1 MSFYFSCA
9 WVFCLDLFAGF
20 NPADTQPMGFCGV
33 KQNTV
38 RVDRLVFFALL
49 ISVPVSV
56 PVLALPEQQGCGE
69 LCNFN
74 IGNHT
79 VASGG
84 TMKNLNFRAVML
96 SGIAA
101 ASTLF
106 ATTAFAQEYQW
117 TFQTSAQAGDNFF
130 PIEEEWAER
139 VGAMSA
145 GRIEITI
152 VPVGTV
158 VAHNETLDA
167 VGAGILQGHITDPS
181 YFSGKDPAF
190 AMLGNL
196 VGAWSEPQ
204 QMFNYMNYG
213 GGKEL
218 FNELVN
224 PYGLQFLGASATGVE
239 AFLSTTPIYGV
250 DDLAGIKMR
259 APEGMVQEVF
269 AAAGASPV
277 NLPGSEVYTSLEK
290 GVIDAA
296 DYTVFST
303 NHAQGMHEFAN
314 YPLYPGFHSMPVIEV
329 SLNKEI
335 YDELP
340 DDLKAILDVSVRDFA
355 QDMVA
360 RLDAENAIAVAE
372 ATADPDITI
381 INWSA
386 EERARFRGIAKTQ
399 WANWADRSEM
409 AGKAYESVTA
419 YLIVAGL
426 LTE

>member
-1 MSFYFSCA
+1 MK
-9 WVFCLDLFAGF
+9 LFK
-20 NPADTQPMGFCGV
+20 PSL
-33 KQNTV
+33 KS
-38 RVDRLVFFALL
+38 L
-49 ISVPVSV
+49 
-56 PVLALPEQQGCGE
+56 
-69 LCNFN
+69 
-74 IGNHT
+74 T
-79 VASGG
+79 VAVAGALCS
-84 TMKNLNFRAVML
+84 FSV
-96 SGIAA
+96 AA
-101 ASTLF
+101 ADY
-106 ATTAFAQEYQW
+106 EW

-130 PIEEEWAER
+130 AIEEEWAER
-139 VGAMSA
+139 VEAMSG
-145 GRIEITI
+145 GRIDINL

-167 VGAGILQGHITDPS
+167 VGAGILQGHVTDPS

-196 VGAWSEPQ
+196 VGAWSEPT

-239 AFLSTTPIYGV
+239 AFLSTKPIRTV
-250 DDLAGIKMR
+250 EDLQGIKMR

-303 NHAQGMHEFAN
+303 NHAQGMHEFAK

-329 SLNKEI
+329 SMNKAI

-340 DDLKAILDVSVRDFA
+340 ADLKAILDVSVRDFA
-355 QDMVA
+355 YDMVN
-360 RLDAENAIAVAE
+360 RLDVENAAAVIE
-372 ATADPDITI
+372 ASKDPSIEI
-381 INWSA
+381 INWSD
-386 EERARFRGIAKTQ
+386 EERAKFRSIAKSQ
-399 WANWADRSEM
+399 WSNWASRSEM
-409 AGKAYESVTA
+409 AGKAFESVTG
-419 YLIVAGL
+419 YLVEAGL
-426 LTE
+426 MK

>member
-1 MSFYFSCA
+1 MEFTNLKTAVVGS
-9 WVFCLDLFAGF
+9 VF
-20 NPADTQPMGFCGV
+20 
-33 KQNTV
+33 
-38 RVDRLVFFALL
+38 
-49 ISVPVSV
+49 I
-56 PVLALPEQQGCGE
+56 
-69 LCNFN
+69 
-74 IGNHT
+74 
-79 VASGG
+79 
-84 TMKNLNFRAVML
+84 
-96 SGIAA
+96 

-106 ATTAFAQEYQW
+106 ANTAIAQDYQW

-139 VGAMSA
+139 VQTMSG
-145 GRIEITI
+145 GRIEITV
-152 VPVGTV
+152 VPVGTI

-213 GGKEL
+213 GGNEL

-239 AFLSTTPIYGV
+239 AFLSTKPIYGV

-303 NHAQGMHEFAN
+303 NHAQGMHDFAQ

-335 YDELP
+335 FDTLP

-381 INWSA
+381 INWSDD
-386 EERARFRGIAKTQ
+386 ERSKFRAIAQTQ
-399 WANWADRSEM
+399 WANWAARSEM
-409 AGKAYESVTA
+409 AGKAYTSVSA
-419 YLIVAGL
+419 YLIAAGL

>member
-1 MSFYFSCA
+1 MIKIFKTSI
-9 WVFCLDLFAGF
+9 VG
-20 NPADTQPMGFCGV
+20 G
-33 KQNTV
+33 
-38 RVDRLVFFALL
+38 
-49 ISVPVSV
+49 
-56 PVLALPEQQGCGE
+56 LA
-69 LCNFN
+69 
-74 IGNHT
+74 
-79 VASGG
+79 V
-84 TMKNLNFRAVML
+84 
-96 SGIAA
+96 A
-101 ASTLF
+101 ASLMGP
-106 ATTAFAQEYQW
+106 AAHAQDYQW

-130 PIEEEWAER
+130 PIQQEWAER
-139 VGAMSA
+139 VKVMTD
-145 GRIEITI
+145 GRIDITV

-196 VGAWSEPQ
+196 VGAWSAPQ

-224 PYGLQFLGASATGVE
+224 PYGLEFLGASATGVE
-239 AFLSTTPIYGV
+239 AFLSTKPINGV
-250 DDLAGIKMR
+250 EDLKGIKMR

-269 AAAGASPV
+269 AAAGAAPV
-277 NLPGSEVYTSLEK
+277 NLPGSEVYTALEK

-303 NHAQGMHEFAN
+303 NHIQGMHKFAK
-314 YPLYPGFHSMPVIEV
+314 YPLYPGFHSMPVIDV
-329 SLNKEI
+329 SMNKEI
-335 YDELP
+335 YDGLP
-340 DDLKAILDVSVRDFA
+340 ADLKEILAVSVRDFA

-360 RLDAENAIAVAE
+360 RLEAANLIAVAE

-381 INWSA
+381 INWSD
-386 EERARFRGIAKTQ
+386 EERAKFRAIAQTQ
-399 WANWADRSEM
+399 WANWATRSDM

-419 YLIVAGL
+419 YLIGAGL
-426 LTE
+426 LAKK

>member
-1 MSFYFSCA
+1 MSTFK
-9 WVFCLDLFAGF
+9 L
-20 NPADTQPMGFCGV
+20 
-33 KQNTV
+33 K
-38 RVDRLVFFALL
+38 
-49 ISVPVSV
+49 PVMLAA
-56 PVLALPEQQGCGE
+56 VLA
-69 LCNFN
+69 
-74 IGNHT
+74 
-79 VASGG
+79 ASMQCA
-84 TMKNLNFRAVML
+84 TSAL
-96 SGIAA
+96 AA
-101 ASTLF
+101 DH
-106 ATTAFAQEYQW
+106 EW

-130 PIEEEWAER
+130 PIQEDWAES
-139 VGAMSA
+139 VSAMSG

-167 VGAGILQGHITDPS
+167 VGTGILQGHITDPS

-190 AMLGNL
+190 GMLGNL
-196 VGAWSEPQ
+196 VGAWSAPQ

-213 GGKEL
+213 GGQEL

-239 AFLSTTPIYGV
+239 AFLSTKPINGV
-250 DDLAGIKMR
+250 ADLKGIKMR

-314 YPLYPGFHSMPVIEV
+314 FPLYPGFHSMPVIEV

-335 YDELP
+335 YDDLS
-340 DDLKAILDVSVRDFA
+340 DDLKAILAVSVRDFS
-355 QDMVA
+355 QDMVN
-360 RLDAENAIAVAE
+360 RLDAENIIAVAE
-372 ATADPDITI
+372 AVADPDITV

-386 EERARFRGIAKTQ
+386 EERSKFRAIAKTQ
-399 WANWADRSEM
+399 WANWADRSDM

-419 YLIVAGL
+419 YLTSSGL
-426 LTE
+426 LSE

>member
-1 MSFYFSCA
+1 MTHYTFKS
-9 WVFCLDLFAGF
+9 
-20 NPADTQPMGFCGV
+20 
-33 KQNTV
+33 
-38 RVDRLVFFALL
+38 LV
-49 ISVPVSV
+49 
-56 PVLALPEQQGCGE
+56 
-69 LCNFN
+69 
-74 IGNHT
+74 
-79 VASGG
+79 
-84 TMKNLNFRAVML
+84 L
-96 SGIAA
+96 SGIVA
-101 ASTLF
+101 ASTLS
-106 ATTAFAQEYQW
+106 ASTALAQEYQW

-130 PIEEEWAER
+130 PIEEDWADR
-139 VGAMSA
+139 VNELSD
-145 GRIEITI
+145 GRIEITV

-196 VGAWSEPQ
+196 VGAWSAPE
-204 QMFNYMNYG
+204 QMFDYMENG

-239 AFLSTTPIYGV
+239 AFLSTVPIHGV
-250 DDLAGIKMR
+250 DDLEGIKMR

-303 NHAQGMHEFAN
+303 NHAQGMHEFAR

-329 SLNKEI
+329 SINKDI
-335 YDELP
+335 YDDLP
-340 DDLKAILDVSVRDFA
+340 EDLQAILNESVSVFA
-355 QDMVA
+355 RDMVSQ
-360 RLDAENAIAVAE
+360 LDEQNEVAVAE
-372 ATADPDITI
+372 AMADPNITV
-381 INWSA
+381 INWSD
-386 EERARFRGIAKTQ
+386 EERARFRGIAKSQ
-399 WANWADRSEM
+399 WANWAERSEM
-409 AGKAYESVTA
+409 AGKAYESVTT
-419 YLIVAGL
+419 YLTEAGL
-426 LTE
+426 LAE

>member
-1 MSFYFSCA
+1 MK
-9 WVFCLDLFAGF
+9 
-20 NPADTQPMGFCGV
+20 TQFL
-33 KQNTV
+33 KT
-38 RVDRLVFFALL
+38 
-49 ISVPVSV
+49 
-56 PVLALPEQQGCGE
+56 
-69 LCNFN
+69 
-74 IGNHT
+74 T
-79 VASGG
+79 VAG
-84 TMKNLNFRAVML
+84 AA
-96 SGIAA
+96 IAA
-101 ASTLF
+101 ASLL
-106 ATTAFAQEYQW
+106 ATSALAQEYQW

-130 PIEEEWAER
+130 PIEEAWAER
-139 VGAMSA
+139 VKELSN
-145 GRIEITI
+145 GRIEITV

-196 VGAWSEPQ
+196 VGAWSAPE
-204 QMFNYMNYG
+204 QMFDYMENG

-239 AFLSTTPIYGV
+239 AFLSTKPLYGV
-250 DDLAGIKMR
+250 DDLKGIKMR

-277 NLPGSEVYTSLEK
+277 NLPGSEVYTALEK

-303 NHAQGMHEFAN
+303 NHAQGMHEFAK

-329 SLNKEI
+329 SLNKAI
-335 YDELP
+335 YDGLP
-340 DDLKAILDVSVRDFA
+340 EDLQTILNKSVSVFARDMIT
-355 QDMVA
+355 Q
-360 RLDAENAIAVAE
+360 LDAQNEAAVAE
-372 ATADPDITI
+372 AQADPEITVI
-381 INWSA
+381 DWSD
-386 EERARFRGIAKTQ
+386 EERARFRGIAKSQ
-399 WANWADRSEM
+399 WANWAERSEM

-419 YLIVAGL
+419 YLTEKGL
-426 LTE
+426 LAE

>member
-1 MSFYFSCA
+1 MTHYTFKS
-9 WVFCLDLFAGF
+9 
-20 NPADTQPMGFCGV
+20 
-33 KQNTV
+33 
-38 RVDRLVFFALL
+38 LV
-49 ISVPVSV
+49 
-56 PVLALPEQQGCGE
+56 
-69 LCNFN
+69 
-74 IGNHT
+74 
-79 VASGG
+79 
-84 TMKNLNFRAVML
+84 L
-96 SGIAA
+96 SGIVATSTLT
-101 ASTLF
+101 ASTAL
-106 ATTAFAQEYQW
+106 AQEYQW

-130 PIEEEWAER
+130 PIEETWAER
-139 VGAMSA
+139 VNELSD
-145 GRIEITI
+145 GRIEITV

-196 VGAWSEPQ
+196 VGAWSAPE
-204 QMFNYMNYG
+204 QMFDYMENG

-239 AFLSTTPIYGV
+239 AFLSTVPIYGV
-250 DDLAGIKMR
+250 DDLEGIKMR

-303 NHAQGMHEFAN
+303 NHAQGMHEFAK

-329 SLNKEI
+329 SINKEI
-335 YDELP
+335 YDGLP
-340 DDLKAILDVSVRDFA
+340 EDLQTILNESVSVFA
-355 QDMVA
+355 RDMVSQ
-360 RLDAENAIAVAE
+360 LDEQNEVAVAE
-372 ATADPDITI
+372 AMADPDITV
-381 INWSA
+381 INWSD
-386 EERARFRGIAKTQ
+386 EERARFRGIAKSQ
-399 WANWADRSEM
+399 WANWAERSEM

-419 YLIVAGL
+419 YLTKAGL
-426 LTE
+426 LVD

>member
-1 MSFYFSCA
+1 MEVKKLKSTILGGLTAASI
-9 WVFCLDLFAGF
+9 LFAGS
-20 NPADTQPMGFCGV
+20 A
-33 KQNTV
+33 
-38 RVDRLVFFALL
+38 
-49 ISVPVSV
+49 I
-56 PVLALPEQQGCGE
+56 
-69 LCNFN
+69 
-74 IGNHT
+74 
-79 VASGG
+79 
-84 TMKNLNFRAVML
+84 
-96 SGIAA
+96 
-101 ASTLF
+101 
-106 ATTAFAQEYQW
+106 AQEYQW

-130 PIEEEWAER
+130 PIQESWAER
-139 VGAMSA
+139 VGAMSG
-145 GRIEITI
+145 GRIEITV

-196 VGAWSEPQ
+196 VGAWSAPQ

-239 AFLSTTPIYGV
+239 AFLSTKPINGV
-250 DDLAGIKMR
+250 DDLQGIKMR

-269 AAAGASPV
+269 AAAGAAPV
-277 NLPGSEVYTSLEK
+277 NLPGSEVYTSLQK

-303 NHAQGMHEFAN
+303 NHAQVMHEFAK

-335 YDELP
+335 FDGLP
-340 DDLKAILDVSVRDFA
+340 EDLKAILDVSVRDFA
-355 QDMVA
+355 QDMVN
-360 RLDAENAIAVAE
+360 RLDAANLTAVAE
-372 ATADPDITI
+372 ANADPNITI
-381 INWSA
+381 INWSS
-386 EERARFRGIAKTQ
+386 EERAKFRGIAKTQ
-399 WANWADRSEM
+399 WENWATRSDM
-409 AGKAYESVTA
+409 AGKAFESVTA
-419 YLIVAGL
+419 YLVGAGL

>member
-1 MSFYFSCA
+1 MKYTLKSFA
-9 WVFCLDLFAGF
+9 
-20 NPADTQPMGFCGV
+20 
-33 KQNTV
+33 
-38 RVDRLVFFALL
+38 
-49 ISVPVSV
+49 
-56 PVLALPEQQGCGE
+56 
-69 LCNFN
+69 
-74 IGNHT
+74 
-79 VASGG
+79 
-84 TMKNLNFRAVML
+84 L
-96 SGIAA
+96 SGIVAVSTLS
-101 ASTLF
+101 ASTAL
-106 ATTAFAQEYQW
+106 AQDYQW

-130 PIEEEWAER
+130 PIQEAWAER
-139 VGAMSA
+139 VGELSD
-145 GRIEITI
+145 GQIEITV

-196 VGAWSEPQ
+196 VGAWSAPE
-204 QMFNYMNYG
+204 QMFDYMENG
-213 GGKEL
+213 GGKDL

-239 AFLSTTPIYGV
+239 AFLSTVPINGV
-250 DDLAGIKMR
+250 DDLEGIKMR

-303 NHAQGMHEFAN
+303 NHAQGMHEFAV

-329 SLNKEI
+329 SVNKDI
-335 YDELP
+335 YDGMPAELQT
-340 DDLKAILDVSVRDFA
+340 ILNESVSVFA
-355 QDMVA
+355 SDMVSQLA
-360 RLDAENAIAVAE
+360 EQDAVAVAE
-372 ATADPDITI
+372 AEADPDITV
-381 INWSA
+381 INWSD
-386 EERARFRGIAKTQ
+386 EERAKFRGIAKSQ

-409 AGKAYESVTA
+409 AGKAFESVTG
-419 YLIVAGL
+419 YLTDAGL
-426 LTE
+426 LVE